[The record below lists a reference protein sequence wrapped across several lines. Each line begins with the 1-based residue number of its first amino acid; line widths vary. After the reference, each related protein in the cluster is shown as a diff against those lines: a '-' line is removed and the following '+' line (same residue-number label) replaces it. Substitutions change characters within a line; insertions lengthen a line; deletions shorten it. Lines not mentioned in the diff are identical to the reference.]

1 MYLVLFLNQR
11 NYEFIT
17 SLHSSLPSAE
27 AAYKALLLR
36 FGIKQLEGGG
46 LCDHWG
52 QEPHIYRIECDGKPG
67 EEISVSDIKLE
78 AMLGLRQGSL
88 MLNDADAT
96 AYEESAS

>member
-36 FGIKQLEGGG
+36 FGIKELEGGA

-52 QEPHIYRIECDGKPG
+52 EEPHIYRIECDGKPA
-67 EEISVSDIKLE
+67 EEIRISDPKLE
-78 AMLGLRQGSL
+78 AHHGRAVGFGG
-88 MLNDADAT
+88 APF
-96 AYEESAS
+96 